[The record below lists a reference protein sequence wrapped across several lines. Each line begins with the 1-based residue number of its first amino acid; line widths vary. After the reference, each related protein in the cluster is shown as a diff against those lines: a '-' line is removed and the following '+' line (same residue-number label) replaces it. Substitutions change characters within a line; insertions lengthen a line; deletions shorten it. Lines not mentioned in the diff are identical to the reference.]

1 MLNKNSIYARSQETG
16 RTRFIDISSMLR
28 YWYVDIPCRGS
39 MARARVVVNAG
50 YAHGTLL
57 VCKDQAEFVFAAW
70 AARGLNSSPPSA
82 SAPPRDPDFTGT
94 EQSLLIRLRPS
105 LLVCRTRRALS
116 QAAKAT
122 HQQPV
127 GSARGGESQQ
137 PSVPA
142 DGRFLYFNN
151 RHKAKRGVGFGG
163 SLKQFRLYFDAS
175 LERGSSMRSDAT
187 YADGVLTA
195 SEDFE
200 IQCLEVWGCG
210 GKEAVV
216 AMEEWKETQSEKR
229 RRSVRRAI
237 VGDGGEYEGDRVNGG
252 GSGVSGGGM
261 AAKEDRWMLGLL
273 GLFGGGSMGRDARQD
288 AALRER

>member
-1 MLNKNSIYARSQETG
+1 M
-16 RTRFIDISSMLR
+16 
-28 YWYVDIPCRGS
+28 
-39 MARARVVVNAG
+39 
-50 YAHGTLL
+50 
-57 VCKDQAEFVFAAW
+57 
-70 AARGLNSSPPSA
+70 
-82 SAPPRDPDFTGT
+82 
-94 EQSLLIRLRPS
+94 
-105 LLVCRTRRALS
+105 
-116 QAAKAT
+116 
-122 HQQPV
+122 
-127 GSARGGESQQ
+127 
-137 PSVPA
+137 
-142 DGRFLYFNN
+142 
-151 RHKAKRGVGFGG
+151 
-163 SLKQFRLYFDAS
+163 KQFRLYFDAS

-288 AALRER
+288 AAVRER